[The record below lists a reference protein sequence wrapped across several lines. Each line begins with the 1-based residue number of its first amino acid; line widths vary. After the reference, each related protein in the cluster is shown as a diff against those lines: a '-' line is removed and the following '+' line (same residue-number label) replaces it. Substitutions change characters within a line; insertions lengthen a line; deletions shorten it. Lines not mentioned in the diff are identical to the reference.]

1 MCFLLLWDTMTLR
14 KSLAQRESSLK
25 KSKKMRDHEIEKKSI
40 SAASSLKG
48 QKKNL
53 NREEKPHILDLVM

>member
-1 MCFLLLWDTMTLR
+1 M
-14 KSLAQRESSLK
+14 KLK
-25 KSKKMRDHEIEKKSI
+25 KKSI

>member
-1 MCFLLLWDTMTLR
+1 
-14 KSLAQRESSLK
+14 
-25 KSKKMRDHEIEKKSI
+25 MRDHEIEKKSI